1 MAVDVID
8 LLHDLLDPEML
19 TESLEAAMV
28 LVDGLLKADFV
39 ILLTDNL
46 TRLDEGESDEQAEAI
61 HNILGIVENL
71 IELEPSLNDR
81 IVKDTKVLDFAL
93 ARLRKKPFHPNKLY
107 ASEVLGILLQ
117 TSEANQQAM
126 VKLHGID
133 ALLVAG
139 EPVLIRLASNALH
152 CGSEIWRGGGGGGG
166 GLWVVS
172 CRLPAA
178 GVAAAAYKRKDPV
191 GEDEQELCENIFGC
205 MCSALMQPANKSE
218 FRSAEGI
225 ELMLMIMKEKKCYLH
240 LHSLLPPPRSRSRSL
255 SLSLVLPC

>member
-139 EPVLIRLASNALH
+139 EPVLIRLASNAM
-152 CGSEIWRGGGGGGG
+152 
-166 GLWVVS
+166 
-172 CRLPAA
+172 
-178 GVAAAAYKRKDPV
+178 AAAAAA
-191 GEDEQELCENIFGC
+191 GCGLCLVAYLLLGLQRRRT
-205 MCSALMQPANKSE
+205 SARIQSVRMSSVA
-218 FRSAEGI
+218 
-225 ELMLMIMKEKKCYLH
+225 
-240 LHSLLPPPRSRSRSL
+240 
-255 SLSLVLPC
+255 V